1 MPVIQLQYPQG
12 ALDTDRKAAL
22 ARRLTDVMLTMEG
35 GARTEGGIAFATV
48 LFNEVPQGDWWV
60 GGHSDDRYVHPP
72 GRFLARVS
80 IPEGYMNRQHKSEV
94 HEAVTRAV
102 LDTVGGAPDERRG
115 ASVQVII
122 EEVIEG
128 NWGAGG
134 RTISLSSIADT
145 VGQPKD
151 GERFRWVRSYFAAKA
166 RQFAAAGYPA
176 DAGGLL
182 PEERPPAPS
191 SR

>member
-1 MPVIQLQYPQG
+1 MPIVQLQYPQG
-12 ALDTDRKAAL
+12 SLDPERKARL
-22 ARRLTDVMLTMEG
+22 AGRLTDVMLDMEG

-48 LFNEVPQGDWWV
+48 LFSEVPQGDWWT
-60 GGHSDDRYVHPP
+60 GGRADERYVHPP

-80 IPEGYMNRQHKSEV
+80 IPEGYMNQQHKSEV
-94 HEAVTRAV
+94 HAAVTAAI
-102 LDTVGGAPDERRG
+102 LDCVGGAPDPKRG
-115 ASVQVII
+115 ASVQIVL
-122 EEVIEG
+122 EEITEG

-134 RTISLSSIADT
+134 RTISLASIAET

-151 GERFRWVRSYFAAKA
+151 GQRFRWVRSYFAAKA

-182 PEERPPAPS
+182 PGPDVH
-191 SR
+191 